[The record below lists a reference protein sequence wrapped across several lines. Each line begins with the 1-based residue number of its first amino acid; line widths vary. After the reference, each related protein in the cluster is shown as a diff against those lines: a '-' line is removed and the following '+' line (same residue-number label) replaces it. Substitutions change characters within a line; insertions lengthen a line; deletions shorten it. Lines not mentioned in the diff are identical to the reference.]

1 MPKNNDVNAE
11 PVVMTDEASAFLE
24 RMESQ
29 KTSRPQMRVVTE
41 RFNAELG

>member
-29 KTSRPQMRVVTE
+29 KPLVLR
-41 RFNAELG
+41 

>member
-29 KTSRPQMRVVTE
+29 NLSSSDESCHRAFQR
-41 RFNAELG
+41 